1 MAFGGLW
8 GWLGPLAGWGQY
20 YDEPAKSNMKMRK
33 NIAHWRPRPAKKVLD
48 IS

>member
-1 MAFGGLW
+1 MAFGGLR
-8 GWLGPLAGWGQY
+8 GWLVWRQY